1 MNISPR
7 EIKKFLSKNNWVV
20 KSSKDCYK
28 IEFANNVTVKGVT
41 NFTTAKL
48 HIHSKRNPVSDDLIW
63 EIKEAF
69 ENILKIKMSK
79 IVFNEYINRGKKI
92 V

>member
-1 MNISPR
+1 MNTSPR

-20 KSSKDCYK
+20 KSAKDCYK

-41 NFTTAKL
+41 RFTTAKL
-48 HIHSKRNPVSDDLIW
+48 HLHLKRNPVSDDLVR
-63 EIKEAF
+63 EIREAF
-69 ENILKIKMSK
+69 ENILKIKISK
-79 IVFNEYINRGKKI
+79 VVFDKHINHGKKI